1 MRLAVALPGATIP
14 LLAAVLAAQPA
25 VAQRSSDCLVTLD
38 SSRVGRRIVTAT
50 GQIREYG
57 SGGVWWSCVANP
69 GTPNAGA
76 VVWNAHADSVARFV
90 SAGRIEFIGGVRFQ
104 DSTAEL
110 IADRATYHEQ
120 GERLE
125 AQDHV
130 RLTNRVTGTVLTGPR
145 LTYLREVAGF
155 RDPAELLATLRPTV
169 VYRTEA
175 DSAEP
180 YIILADRVRLLGNS
194 TWAVGNVTITRSD
207 FAAKGDSASLNIEG
221 GEGTIVGAAEAS
233 SQDSL
238 GFHLSGHS
246 IAFHLVDD
254 KLDWVQA
261 QDSARAKSNEWDIV
275 ADTIA
280 FSVADDLI
288 QAALAWGDSTHPE
301 ARSQEYVMSADSLA
315 VDTPDQQLTEIRGF
329 GNALTTT
336 VVAVADSATS
346 GIDSVTSGVDSTA
359 AEVDSLAIA
368 GDSLAGAVDS
378 VARDVG
384 TWQGEAD
391 WISGD
396 TVVARFDSTETGART
411 LTELI
416 ARGNAKA
423 FYKIFDAADSTA
435 APAFNYSR
443 GLTII
448 ALFTDESVE
457 RVDVIGQADGVY
469 LEPTKKPPS

>member
-1 MRLAVALPGATIP
+1 MRPGVALPRLTSA
-14 LLAAVLAAQPA
+14 LLAAVSVVQPA

-38 SSRVGRRIVTAT
+38 SSRVGRRIVTAA

-69 GTPNAGA
+69 GTPNAGTA
-76 VVWNAHADSVARFV
+76 VWHAHADSVARFV
-90 SAGRIEFIGGVRFQ
+90 SAGRIDFVGGVSFR

-110 IADRATYHEQ
+110 VADQATYHER

-125 AQDHV
+125 AQGHV
-130 RLTNRVTGTVLTGPR
+130 RLTNRATGTVLTGPR
-145 LTYLREVAGF
+145 LTYLRELAGV
-155 RDPAELLATLRPTV
+155 REPAELLATLRPTV

-194 TWAVGNVTITRSD
+194 TWAAGNVTITRSD
-207 FAAKGDSASLNIEG
+207 FAAAGDSASLDIEG
-221 GEGTIVGAAEAS
+221 GEGTIVGGAEAS

-238 GFHLSGHS
+238 GFHLDGHS
-246 IAFHLVDD
+246 IAFRLVDD

-261 QDSARAKSNEWDIV
+261 QDSARATSNEWDIV

-280 FSVADDLI
+280 FSVVNDLI
-288 QAALAWGDSTHPE
+288 QAALAWGDSVRPE
-301 ARSQEYVMSADSLA
+301 ARSQEYEITADSLA
-315 VDTPDQQLTEIRGF
+315 VDTPDQQLTEMRGF
-329 GNALTTT
+329 GDARATT
-336 VVAVADSATS
+336 VISEV
-346 GIDSVTSGVDSTA
+346 DSVTNA
-359 AEVDSLAIA
+359 VDSL
-368 GDSLAGAVDS
+368 LPEVDS
-378 VARDVG
+378 VAVEGDSLVAEADSVAPDVE
-384 TWQGEAD
+384 WWRQEAD

-423 FYKIFDAADSTA
+423 FYRIFDQADSTA

-443 GLTII
+443 GMTII
-448 ALFTDESVE
+448 ALFTNESVE

>member
-1 MRLAVALPGATIP
+1 
-14 LLAAVLAAQPA
+14 
-25 VAQRSSDCLVTLD
+25 
-38 SSRVGRRIVTAT
+38 
-50 GQIREYG
+50 
-57 SGGVWWSCVANP
+57 
-69 GTPNAGA
+69 
-76 VVWNAHADSVARFV
+76 
-90 SAGRIEFIGGVRFQ
+90 
-104 DSTAEL
+104 
-110 IADRATYHEQ
+110 
-120 GERLE
+120 
-125 AQDHV
+125 
-130 RLTNRVTGTVLTGPR
+130 
-145 LTYLREVAGF
+145 LREVAGL
-155 RDPAELLATLRPTV
+155 REPAELLATLRPTV

-207 FAAKGDSASLNIEG
+207 FAAKGDSASLDIEG

-238 GFHLSGHS
+238 GFNLNGHS

-261 QDSARAKSNEWDIV
+261 QDSARATSNEWDIV

-288 QAALAWGDSTHPE
+288 QTALAWGDSTHPE
-301 ARSQEYVMSADSLA
+301 ARSQEYTITADSLA
-315 VDTPDQQLTEIRGF
+315 VDTPDQQLTEMRGF
-329 GNALTTT
+329 GNALAKT
-336 VVAVADSATS
+336 VVAVV
-346 GIDSVTSGVDSTA
+346 DSVANEVDPSA
-359 AEVDSLAIA
+359 AEVDSLAIEGDSLVTEVDSLA
-368 GDSLAGAVDS
+368 TEGDSLAAVVDS
-378 VARDVG
+378 LAPDVG
-384 TWQGEAD
+384 SWQREAD

-423 FYKIFDAADSTA
+423 FYKIFDEADSTA

-448 ALFTDESVE
+448 ALFTNETVE

-469 LEPTKKPPS
+469 LEPIKKPPS